1 MALNQE
7 TEFIEEISGLTEKGE
22 IQETAQTDSITQS
35 IAMDQIYSQGC
46 FKVISNRGRGQA
58 RGRGGRPFVRHT
70 GENDPYD
77 MSIAPLFIYENQ
89 VLPIGIHNLSKSF
102 RPNLA
107 TIRVLS
113 LGTKFIP
120 KWKFEKRN
128 NAFKIF
134 NDFIYIQ

>member
-1 MALNQE
+1 MTEMGEVQE
-7 TEFIEEISGLTEKGE
+7 AEI
-22 IQETAQTDSITQS
+22 AQSNTY
-35 IAMDQIYSQGC
+35 DQAPSRGRFNIG
-46 FKVISNRGRGQA
+46 SNRGRFQA

-120 KWKFEKRN
+120 KWKFKKRK
-128 NAFKIF
+128 NAFKYF
-134 NDFIYIQ
+134 NDFIRRIHGN